1 MGSRSALSDGTA
13 RCSTVRSMAYSTH
26 ARASTASPI
35 HSRVPAFGCSAFSV
49 SFCTTIRPPPSV
61 RVSRGWDT
69 AMRRN
74 SSLRLTPSSSGAIVN
89 RMVKSD
95 TLDRTFS
102 ALADPKRRDIL
113 TRLSRGPASISE
125 LAEPFD
131 ISLPGVLKHV
141 RILEEANLVTSEK
154 NGRTRE
160 CRLGPEHMDDVTRW
174 IEVQRQR
181 WERRLDR
188 LDAAI
193 ERKKGEA
200 T

>member
-1 MGSRSALSDGTA
+1 
-13 RCSTVRSMAYSTH
+13 
-26 ARASTASPI
+26 
-35 HSRVPAFGCSAFSV
+35 
-49 SFCTTIRPPPSV
+49 
-61 RVSRGWDT
+61 
-69 AMRRN
+69 
-74 SSLRLTPSSSGAIVN
+74 
-89 RMVKSD
+89 MVKSD

-102 ALADPKRRDIL
+102 ALADPTRRDIL
-113 TRLSRGPASISE
+113 ERLSRGPASISR
-125 LAEPFD
+125 LAEPLD

-174 IEVQRQR
+174 IEVHRQR

-188 LDAAI
+188 LEAAI